1 MMPPLPTQPT
11 RNVHVKRLS
20 AALAA
25 LLILPAIAFAQG
37 ASPPLDGRLKKIRDS
52 QSIGVAYRTDAVP
65 FSFEESNKQV
75 VGYTID
81 LCRRIIGALEK
92 QLGVKELKIRWVPV
106 TVQNRFETV
115 AKGQADLECGAST
128 VTLGRMKEVDF
139 SSLTFVDGTG
149 LLVKTSLEAKSL
161 GDLGG
166 KKIGVIGGTSNE
178 KAVNEALKSRVL
190 NATVVPVKTREDGL
204 AQLESGTIDAFASD
218 RVLLIGL
225 ASKAKDPKSL
235 ALLSDALSFEPYAI
249 ALPRGDWQMRLAVN
263 TALSQ
268 IYRSGA
274 IGEIFGRWF
283 GALGRPGPLVEMTF
297 LFGALPD

>member
-1 MMPPLPTQPT
+1 
-11 RNVHVKRLS
+11 VKRLS

-25 LLILPAIAFAQG
+25 LLVLPAIAFAQG
-37 ASPPLDGRLKKIRDS
+37 ASAPLEGRLKKIKDA
-52 QSIGVAYRTDAVP
+52 QSIGVAYRTDAAP
-65 FSFEESNKQV
+65 FSFEENKQAA
-75 VGYTID
+75 GYSID
-81 LCRRIIGALEK
+81 LCRRVVGALEQ

-139 SSLTFVDGTG
+139 SSFTFVDGTG
-149 LLVKTSLEAKSL
+149 LLVKSSLAAKGI

-166 KKIGVIGGTSNE
+166 KKIGVIGGSSNE
-178 KAVNEALKSRVL
+178 KALNEALKARVV
-190 NATVVPVKTREDGL
+190 NATVVPVKTRDDGL
-204 AQLESGTIDAFASD
+204 AQLEAGAIDAFASD

-225 ASKAKDPKSL
+225 ASKAADQKSL
-235 ALLSDALSFEPYAI
+235 ALLTDALSFEPYAI

-283 GALGRPGPLVEMTF
+283 GAFGRPGPLVEMTF
-297 LFGALPD
+297 LFGSLPE

>member
-1 MMPPLPTQPT
+1 
-11 RNVHVKRLS
+11 VKRI
-20 AALAA
+20 ATALAA
-25 LLILPAIAFAQG
+25 LLIAPAIALAQSSS
-37 ASPPLDGRLKKIRDS
+37 APLEGRLKKIKDS

-65 FSFEESNKQV
+65 FSFEENKQA
-75 VGYTID
+75 VGYSVD
-81 LCRRIIGALEK
+81 LCRRVVGAIEQ

-115 AKGQADLECGAST
+115 AKGQADLECGSST

-139 SSLTFVDGTG
+139 SSFIFVDGTG
-149 LLVKTSLEAKSL
+149 ILVKASLAAKGL

-166 KKIGVIGGTSNE
+166 KKIGVIGGSSNE
-178 KAVNEALKSRVL
+178 KALNDALKARVI
-190 NATVVPVKTREDGL
+190 NATVVQVKSRDEGL
-204 AQLESGTIDAFASD
+204 AQLEAGTIDAFASD

-225 ASKAKDPKSL
+225 AGKAKDPKSL
-235 ALLSDALSFEPYAI
+235 ALLTDALSFEPYAI

-274 IGEIFGRWF
+274 IGEIYGRWF
-283 GALGRPGPLVEMTF
+283 GALGRPGPIVEMTY
-297 LFGALPD
+297 LFGALPE